1 MQAYY
6 IIGLMSGTSLDGID
20 LCYAQFYNNGT
31 ESYALLHGK
40 TIEYTSEFQKQLRK
54 ANQCSALELMQLDTD
69 LGIFFGEQIKL
80 FIKENNIQQ
89 IDAIASHGHTIFHS
103 PQHHLSTQIGS
114 PAQIYA
120 ITGIK
125 TIADFRSID
134 VALGGQ
140 GAPLV
145 PIGDQQLFSNYSSC
159 LNLGGIANISFDQQQ
174 KRIAYDIC
182 MCNMAL
188 NYLALKLGHS
198 YDKNGNIASSGQ
210 INLKLL
216 EDLNQFHYFSSEPP
230 KSLGREQFDDW
241 YLPLLENSSI
251 SVPDM
256 MATTVEHIGMQI
268 GKNIPKGNCLL
279 TGGGVFNTS
288 LINALK
294 KHTQSTLEIP
304 NNNLIEYKEA
314 LVFAYLGM
322 LRLTNRKNT
331 LSSVTGARRDS
342 IGGCLYG

>member
-20 LCYAQFYNNGT
+20 LCYAQFYNNET
-31 ESYALLHGK
+31 DRYELLNGK
-40 TIEYTSEFQKQLRK
+40 TIKYTSEIQKLLLK
-54 ANQCSALELMQLDTD
+54 ADQCTAIELMQIDAD
-69 LGIFFGEQIKL
+69 LGIYFGEQIKL
-80 FIKENNIQQ
+80 FIQENDIQQ
-89 IDAIASHGHTIFHS
+89 IDAIASHGHTIFHN
-103 PQHHLSTQIGS
+103 PKNHFSTQIGS
-114 PAQIYA
+114 PAQIHA
-120 ITGIK
+120 ITDIK
-125 TIADFRSID
+125 TIADFRSVD

-145 PIGDQQLFSNYSSC
+145 PIGDQFLFSNYSSC
-159 LNLGGIANISFDQQQ
+159 LNLGGIANISFDQQH

-182 MCNMAL
+182 ICNMAL
-188 NYLALKLGHS
+188 NFLALKLGHS

-216 EDLNQFHYFSSEPP
+216 NELNQFHYFSSEPP

-241 YLPLLENSSI
+241 YIPLLENSSI

-256 MATTVEHIGMQI
+256 MATTAEHIGMQI
-268 GKNIPKGNCLL
+268 GKLIPKGNCLL

-304 NNNLIEYKEA
+304 NNNMVDYKEA

-322 LRLTNRKNT
+322 LRLTNRINT
-331 LSSVTGARRDS
+331 LSSVTGANRDS
-342 IGGCLYG
+342 IGGCIYG